1 VLKKLIRTVKAK
13 NRSKNTIVS
22 IEQSLVKAE
31 QAMGKPLE
39 TATFEDLLCYV
50 ERRKEEGLAATS
62 IHIIESKFIQFYKYC
77 FDETDDI
84 RYNKM
89 LRQLRN
95 LIVDKPKTHIN
106 PQDILLPE
114 DIKKLINVATLER
127 DRCIIAVLF
136 ESGMRIGELL
146 ALTSSMIQMN
156 EEKQEVV
163 FNIPN
168 LEGCKTGSRTVVCL
182 EVYAYVQ
189 DWMKCN
195 PSERFIAMSKSGVSK
210 AVKILFEKAGITKP
224 CNIHTFRHSSITN
237 AVIIGM
243 QQNAISMRYW
253 GHVNSNMLATYINL
267 SEMMQADAY
276 RNAKGMNGDNTKII
290 NPLASKCVEC
300 GRQVQTGS
308 LCKTCADTKKLSQ
321 ENVDLKAQLQKNA
334 EENDII
340 KRTNREIMQQQEEMK
355 KQMDFITAALQAKGS
370 ISSS

>member
-1 VLKKLIRTVKAK
+1 
-13 NRSKNTIVS
+13 
-22 IEQSLVKAE
+22 
-31 QAMGKPLE
+31 MGKPLE
-39 TATFEDLLCYV
+39 TATFDDLLCYV

-77 FDETDDI
+77 FNETDDI

-89 LRQLRN
+89 VRQLHD
-95 LIVDKPKTHIN
+95 LIVDKPRTHIN
-106 PQDILLPE
+106 PMDILLPE

-127 DRCIIAVLF
+127 DRCLISVLF
-136 ESGMRIGELL
+136 ESGMRIGEIL

-156 EEKQEVV
+156 EDKQEVV

-182 EVYAYVQ
+182 EVYGYVL

-195 PSERFIAMSKSGVSK
+195 PSERFFAMSKSGVSK

-224 CNIHTFRHSSITN
+224 CNIHMFRHSSITN
-237 AVIIGM
+237 AVNIGM

-276 RNAKGMNGDNTKII
+276 RNAKGMNGDTTKVI

-300 GRQVQTGS
+300 GRQIQSGS
-308 LCKTCADTKKLSQ
+308 LCKICADTKKLSE
-321 ENVDLKAQLQKNA
+321 ENQQLRKDYDKMKAQTDRLEAYLMELEYWETPEKA
-334 EENDII
+334 
-340 KRTNREIMQQQEEMK
+340 
-355 KQMDFITAALQAKGS
+355 
-370 ISSS
+370 